1 MGPKSPAAAKRGP
14 RALEPRMESYLNTA
28 LFGVYPYIALS
39 VFFLGSLVRFDIDQ
53 YGWRSKS
60 SQFLRRRQLVWGSIL
75 FHVGILGILIGHA
88 VGLLTP
94 IAVFDFLGIGHAFK
108 QMMAIVVGGLF
119 GAMCLVGLIMLLHRR
134 LFDSRIRKTSSF
146 SDIGVLVLLL
156 VQLLLGMLTIPL
168 SLGHLDGEMMV
179 RFMAYVQ
186 GIVVLDPRPAL
197 IADVPAVFKLHMF
210 LGFTIFLIFPFTRLV
225 HVWSAPVAYLGRR
238 YQVVRT
244 RGRPVLEREDTEL
257 PPYVARPLLKPVPAK
272 PARRKKAA

>member
-1 MGPKSPAAAKRGP
+1 MD
-14 RALEPRMESYLNTA
+14 SYVTTA

-39 VFFLGSLVRFDIDQ
+39 VFLLGSLVRFDTDQ

-94 IAVFDFLGIGHAFK
+94 IAVFDFLGIGHGFK

-119 GAMCLVGLIMLLHRR
+119 GVMCLAGLAMLLHRR
-134 LFDSRIRKTSSF
+134 LFDSRIRSTSSF
-146 SDIGVLVLLL
+146 SDVAVLAILLA
-156 VQLLLGMLTIPL
+156 QLLLGMLTIPL

-186 GIVVLDPRPAL
+186 GIVVLSPDPSL
-197 IADVPAVFKLHMF
+197 IAGVPIIFKLHMF

-225 HVWSAPVAYLGRR
+225 HVWSAPISYLGRR
-238 YQVVRT
+238 YQVVRSKA
-244 RGRPVLEREDTEL
+244 RPVAEDLHRDL
-257 PPYVARPLLKPVPAK
+257 PPYVARPLARPEPRK
-272 PARRKKAA
+272 PARRRKAA